1 MTKKQAQEF
10 YNEWKQSGETQQV
23 FLARKQLKRSV
34 FNQHYKNSPIR
45 TAKNKRQAPL
55 QMLPVKLLFQGD
67 ERLLVP
73 QDLVL
78 EFANGK
84 CLRFSVDT
92 SVDYL
97 GRLIGAIESRRPC

>member
-1 MTKKQAQEF
+1 MTKKQAQAL
-10 YNEWKQSGETQQV
+10 YDEWKQSGETQRV
-23 FLARKQLKRSV
+23 FLARKQLKRWV

-45 TAKNKRQAPL
+45 TVKNNRQEPL
-55 QMLPVKLLFQGD
+55 QMLPVKILSQEG
-67 ERLLVP
+67 ERLLVQ

-84 CLRFSVDT
+84 CLRFAVDT

-97 GRLIGAIESRRPC
+97 SRLIGAIDSRRPC